1 MDHLIMREISL
12 GGYCLGFTPFH
23 RFDDGASSSS
33 TSSSLSSSPSSSFP
47 SSPSSSSLSSM
58 SSMDEDD
65 VSASFSS
72 SSSSSSSSFTT
83 VPALVFSAT
92 TENEFYLG
100 PEKMTS
106 MAKTIA
112 HAEGPS
118 GHNVEYLV
126 KICDFMREEL
136 PPDIGDNH
144 LYQLERLTLECLA
157 RRGVNFQPLAYP
169 ELFECQ
175 DKNCSSLLHERI
187 SQLRP
192 LPSQQ
197 RTKHRNARSGKL
209 TDSRLNQAK
218 SVRILRE
225 SDGIDSEESDS
236 SSSDPITNRTHE
248 NRSDA
253 NRSNAIGIIG
263 VTTRTVSNDRRRWQR
278 RLDLNL
284 TFYSP

>member
-144 LYQLERLTLECLA
+144 LYHLERLTLDCLA

-169 ELFECQ
+169 ELFKCQ
-175 DKNCSSLLHERI
+175 DKNCLSSLHERI
-187 SQLRP
+187 SKLSP

-197 RTKHRNARSGKL
+197 RTKHRDVRSSKL
-209 TDSRLNQAK
+209 ADSRLHKTK
-218 SVRILRE
+218 S
-225 SDGIDSEESDS
+225 
-236 SSSDPITNRTHE
+236 
-248 NRSDA
+248 
-253 NRSNAIGIIG
+253 
-263 VTTRTVSNDRRRWQR
+263 
-278 RLDLNL
+278 
-284 TFYSP
+284 